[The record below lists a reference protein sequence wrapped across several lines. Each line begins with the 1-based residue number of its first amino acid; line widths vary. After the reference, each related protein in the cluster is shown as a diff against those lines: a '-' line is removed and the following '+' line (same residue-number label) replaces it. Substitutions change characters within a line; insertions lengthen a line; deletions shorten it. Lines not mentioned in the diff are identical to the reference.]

1 MRLGVLFSG
10 GKDSCYA
17 LYKAQKTDEVACL
30 ISVISKNKESY
41 MFHTPNISL
50 TKLQAEAIGIPLIQ
64 KSTEGRKED
73 ELKDLK
79 SAIRDAIG
87 THKIEG
93 IVTGAIESVY
103 QAKRVQKI
111 CNELNIWCFN
121 PLWMKDQKELL
132 HELVENG
139 FHIIITGIFAYPLDE
154 KWLGRKID
162 EKVIDEL
169 AVLEEKYQMNPAG
182 EGGEIETTVIDAP
195 FFKKRVEII
204 ESDIKAEG
212 NSGVLVIKKAKLVSK

>member
-1 MRLGVLFSG
+1 MRPGVLFSG

>member
-1 MRLGVLFSG
+1 MLFSG

>member
-1 MRLGVLFSG
+1 MLFSG

-132 HELVENG
+132 HELVNHG
-139 FHIIITGIFAYPLDE
+139 FNVIITGIFAYPLDE

-195 FFKKRVEII
+195 FFKKRVDII

>member
-1 MRLGVLFSG
+1 MLFSG

-182 EGGEIETTVIDAP
+182 EGGEIETTVTDAP
-195 FFKKRVEII
+195 FFKKRVDII
-204 ESDIKAEG
+204 DSDIKAEG

>member
-64 KSTEGRKED
+64 KSTEGRKEE

-132 HELVENG
+132 HELVNHG
-139 FHIIITGIFAYPLDE
+139 FNVIITGIFAYPLDE

>member
-1 MRLGVLFSG
+1 MLFSG

-132 HELVENG
+132 HELVNHG
-139 FHIIITGIFAYPLDE
+139 FNVIITGIFAYPLDE

>member
-1 MRLGVLFSG
+1 MLFSG

-64 KSTEGRKED
+64 KSTEGRKEE